1 MKIALLAILLAI
13 AGHGLIHAQSTNSA
27 QPQGVPTPAM
37 PNWVIVRVLLA
48 AQPFLYS
55 STGMHLG
62 QLIQSFRNGGV
73 GIEYL
78 YRSAYDLEKGVYRI
92 VAGGGSVLVEIVD
105 DL

>member
-1 MKIALLAILLAI
+1 MKIALLAILFAVV
-13 AGHGLIHAQSTNSA
+13 GHGFIQAQSPNSA
-27 QPQGVPTPAM
+27 QQQNAPAISM
-37 PNWVIVRVLLA
+37 PNWIVVRVLLA
-48 AQPFLYS
+48 AQPSLYS
-55 STGMHLG
+55 STGMHLW

-78 YRSAYDLEKGVYRI
+78 YRSAYDLEKGVYRV